1 MKTNTI
7 LSLMVAGA
15 MSFTACTNKVDEK
28 TIAEISQFGTE
39 WNALSEKATA
49 WSNDLSQTS
58 TKAKEF
64 AAQQTAMM
72 NNMATSKDQAMKTK
86 VTETA
91 TMANQDAA
99 KFETMENEWNSF
111 KTNWDENT
119 KNFSEW
125 NAKVVKGEISN
136 ENAMKGI
143 ADYRTKMT
151 EAQAKLDSWGT
162 QYAEAKSSC
171 ERTMAMAE
179 TMNTENTNKK

>member
-7 LSLMVAGA
+7 LTLLVAGA
-15 MSFTACTNKVDEK
+15 MSFSACTKKVDEK
-28 TIAEISQFGTE
+28 TLAEINQFGTE
-39 WNALSEKATA
+39 WSAVGEKATT
-49 WSNDLSQTS
+49 WSNDLAQTA

-64 AAQQTAMM
+64 AATQTAMM
-72 NNMATSKDQAMKTK
+72 NNMATSKDEAMKAK

-91 TMANQDAA
+91 TMANQDAS
-99 KFETMENEWNSF
+99 KFEAMENEWNSF
-111 KTNWDENT
+111 KASWDENT

-136 ENAMKGI
+136 EDAAKGI
-143 ADYRTKMT
+143 ADYRIKMT
-151 EAQAKLDSWGT
+151 DAQTKLDSWGT

-179 TMNTENTNKK
+179 TMNTENTKK